1 MIAIIDHSENKVVII
16 GDKLYRISFDEFSR
30 VQNYLNEC
38 GLVVINGD
46 KTSGQS
52 FSHKHQ
58 MSSQSLVS
66 QVNAAPSL
74 RTESIKEYVAC
85 KNGQYLVVNGLEPK
99 LQFMGLD
106 DFKTIDYLNTTYGK
120 VPSQVQSLIDSGVLI
135 LIDESE
141 KVNRISKM
149 KEKQSVKGKRVQQSS
164 SKSVRLAETSG
175 QDDMSSDV
183 SDADYADLDPE
194 DRVLRN
200 AVKID
205 L

>member
-1 MIAIIDHSENKVVII
+1 
-16 GDKLYRISFDEFSR
+16 
-30 VQNYLNEC
+30 
-38 GLVVINGD
+38 
-46 KTSGQS
+46 
-52 FSHKHQ
+52 
-58 MSSQSLVS
+58 
-66 QVNAAPSL
+66 
-74 RTESIKEYVAC
+74 
-85 KNGQYLVVNGLEPK
+85 
-99 LQFMGLD
+99 
-106 DFKTIDYLNTTYGK
+106 
-120 VPSQVQSLIDSGVLI
+120 
-135 LIDESE
+135 
-141 KVNRISKM
+141 M

>member
-1 MIAIIDHSENKVVII
+1 M
-16 GDKLYRISFDEFSR
+16 
-30 VQNYLNEC
+30 
-38 GLVVINGD
+38 
-46 KTSGQS
+46 
-52 FSHKHQ
+52 
-58 MSSQSLVS
+58 
-66 QVNAAPSL
+66 
-74 RTESIKEYVAC
+74 AC

-120 VPSQVQSLIDSGVLI
+120 VPSQVKSLIDSGVLI

-149 KEKQSVKGKRVQQSS
+149 KEKQSVKVKRVQQSS